1 MIDEKL
7 RQYLAEHSG
16 GSLGDVGHR
25 ALVDKAGQRLKELGA
40 IGVIDVFKGVI
51 IEGDGYQGETDLVA
65 ITEEELFVIE
75 AKLMRG
81 DGIRAWRNT
90 RSQINRQLK
99 RDYDFFRQ
107 HSGVA
112 ARMIGI
118 LKYAGTSKIEH
129 YELPRP
135 IGHLLGGL
143 R

>member
-1 MIDEKL
+1 M
-7 RQYLAEHSG
+7 
-16 GSLGDVGHR
+16 
-25 ALVDKAGQRLKELGA
+25 
-40 IGVIDVFKGVI
+40 FKGVI

-81 DGIRAWRNT
+81 MESAHGKHQKPNKPAI
-90 RSQINRQLK
+90 K

-129 YELPRP
+129 YELPRV